1 LAGFTV
7 VRVAHTFAAATA
19 KIVVGASCIG
29 FAHAHAIFDLAH
41 ALTRMI
47 AGSSASGRLGACT
60 VTLGLHFGVMFHGFP
75 FQLRNFKRY
84 NVLSINDA
92 ISSMIF

>member
-1 LAGFTV
+1 MV
-7 VRVAHTFAAATA
+7 S
-19 KIVVGASCIG
+19 ASCIG
-29 FAHAHAIFDLAH
+29 FAHAHAIFDHTGAF
-41 ALTRMI
+41 TGFV
-47 AGSSASGRLGACT
+47 AGSSTGGRLGACT